1 MTTQNFKECCTL
13 PGRSD
18 DASWNILQGVEGGSP
33 IWYYTSYQI
42 GPRLE
47 EPSDNLTTIYHYLST
62 KKENKKIEAT
72 SAISK
77 CPVYPNMMRWHKYYL
92 VQCYALFIVQPL
104 VHQLLPAPTSCRAKG
119 WVEGG
124 GGLAGKREQPWPS
137 LSSDW
142 LTRCPLKSGLDL
154 PPGLFNR
161 STSHKEDSVEFITD
175 Y

>member
-18 DASWNILQGVEGGSP
+18 DASWNILQGGRGPLSDTILP
-33 IWYYTSYQI
+33 IRLVQGWKNQVIISLLYT
-42 GPRLE
+42 
-47 EPSDNLTTIYHYLST
+47 TTSLQRRKT
-62 KKENKKIEAT
+62 KKIEAT

-77 CPVYPNMMRWHKYYL
+77 CPVHPNMMRRHKYYL

-142 LTRCPLKSGLDL
+142 LTRCPLKSGPDL

>member
-1 MTTQNFKECCTL
+1 MTTQNFKECCTM

-18 DASWNILQGVEGGSP
+18 DASWNILQGGGPLSDTILP
-33 IWYYTSYQI
+33 IRLVQGWKNQVITSLLYT
-42 GPRLE
+42 
-47 EPSDNLTTIYHYLST
+47 TTSLQRRKT
-62 KKENKKIEAT
+62 KKIEAT

-142 LTRCPLKSGLDL
+142 LTRCPLKSGPDL